1 MGDDFTRLPDLA
13 ARSLGGGVVA
23 ANDELFAEREN
34 LIKPEAPAY
43 STYTFGHKG
52 QVYDGWE
59 TRRRREPGHD
69 WAIARLGAAGVVR
82 GVVVD
87 TAFFKGNYPPEVSV
101 EGTGVE
107 GYPSPA
113 ELQEAEWV
121 TLVPRSAVKGDAQ
134 NLFPVQAPQRVTHA
148 RLSIYPDGGVARL
161 RVHGEVVPDPR
172 FLATGTID
180 LAALVNGGVV
190 TGCSNMFYSSPT
202 NLISPGEA
210 RVMGEGWETARRRDD
225 GNDWVEFRLAGPGV
239 VRLAEIDT
247 RYFVGNAPGW
257 ASLRGRDAR
266 TADPGDPGAWT
277 ELLGRT
283 RLQPDTRHL
292 FRLPATA
299 EVTDVRLDVF
309 PDGGLARVRLYGDL
323 SVQGLAELGLRWLNS
338 VPAAQAGQLLASC
351 CASRAWVE
359 RMAAGRPYADLD
371 ALLEASDRAIREL
384 GRDDLAEALSG
395 HPRIGQR
402 AAGAST
408 EATWSRQEQASVA
421 DADAEVRAALVEG
434 NRAYEQ
440 RFGHV
445 FLVRAGGRSAR
456 ELLAALR
463 QRLGNDPDTEW
474 GVVAEELGEITRLR
488 LERLL
493 RP

>member
-1 MGDDFTRLPDLA
+1 MGDDDFTRLPDLA
-13 ARSLGGGVVA
+13 SRRLGGGVVY

-69 WAIARLGAAGVVR
+69 FAIVRLGAAGVVR

-121 TLVPRSAVKGDAQ
+121 PLVPRSPVKGDAQ
-134 NLFPVQAPQRVTHA
+134 NPFPVEVAQRFTHV
-148 RLSIYPDGGVARL
+148 RLCMYPDGGVARL
-161 RVHGEVVPDPR
+161 RVHGEVVADPR
-172 FLATGTID
+172 FLGTGAID
-180 LAALVNGGVV
+180 LAALANGGVV

-225 GNDWVEFRLAGPGV
+225 GNDWVELRLAGPGV
-239 VRLAEIDT
+239 VRLAELDT

-257 ASLRGRDAR
+257 ASLGGRDGR
-266 TADPGDPGAWT
+266 GGSGDPAAWT
-277 ELLGRT
+277 ELLPRT

-323 SVQGLAELGLRWLNS
+323 SAQGLATLGLHWLNS
-338 VPAAQAGQLLASC
+338 LPADQAYQVLGSC
-351 CASRAWVE
+351 SESRSWVE
-359 RMAAGRPYADLD
+359 RLAAGRPYADVD
-371 ALLEASDRAIREL
+371 TLLGASD
-384 GRDDLAEALSG
+384 D
-395 HPRIGQR
+395 
-402 AAGAST
+402 AS
-408 EATWSRQEQASVA
+408 
-421 DADAEVRAALVEG
+421 
-434 NRAYEQ
+434 
-440 RFGHV
+440 
-445 FLVRAGGRSAR
+445 
-456 ELLAALR
+456 
-463 QRLGNDPDTEW
+463 
-474 GVVAEELGEITRLR
+474 AEELRETTRQR
-488 LERLL
+488 LERLVQ
-493 RP
+493 P